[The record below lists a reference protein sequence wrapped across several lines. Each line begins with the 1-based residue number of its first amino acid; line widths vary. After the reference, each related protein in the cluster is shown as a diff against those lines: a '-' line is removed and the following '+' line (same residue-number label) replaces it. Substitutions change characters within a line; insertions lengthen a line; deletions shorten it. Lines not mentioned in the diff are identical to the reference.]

1 MSTVSTKPTLSGGE
15 IAEPLRS
22 KYLLV
27 RHRIAAQDDVHEVVA
42 LVKLKDE
49 DRWLYLIKTPFAS
62 FPKFVIG
69 STDSENTSPE
79 LLFRCGSRWAA
90 EDEWTRIV
98 ELADVEGAEL

>member
-22 KYLLV
+22 QLLAL
-27 RHRIAAQDDVHEVVA
+27 RAKMLQQDDVYEVVA

-79 LLFRCGSRWAA
+79 LLFRCGSSWAA